1 MCLLPP
7 KHRTFHLHPSVQ
19 CSEKALPSV
28 DFSRSFSKVTDN
40 NATELY
46 FEEIFEHGFTGED
59 PLFDLRNY
67 FYPESEDPQV
77 IQLSHAGCVLEVL
90 EIVTK
95 LEQFK
100 HQHITQA
107 VATLHHLQKLSGF
120 VGQAD
125 HYEDYRQNRVIFN
138 EQLRENEMFETLCD
152 IIHKNIE
159 EFPHNELAFLLMA
172 LRKFSEPLSSPALRD
187 IYLHLQ
193 KNLESLD
200 IEALSYMSVG
210 FRPRFHIDRYRMVWR
225 LGLARAMPRLQH
237 LLLNCQT
244 PEDLRKVVICFYNM
258 AALVSDKMM
267 KQLVQKV
274 TQFIES
280 GELSSPAQLPLLC
293 KLLALMVAKSDWHEE
308 NGDYVLLLLSQFKG
322 KTKFLRPVN
331 ATMLSRIINTYG
343 EPVSLYYEVYQRQCE
358 ILETKQF
365 QGNIPMISCLNSV
378 LRVNSSALPL
388 KEVEEVL
395 ENIIDSHH
403 LVDHVADVYNIMRTV
418 GIFNNNLVDKFFM
431 KSFEALKDSESSEL
445 LKFAVRYTN
454 MHSKYTGTY
463 FHKPFEEKIVD
474 FVVKQMQGNNPI
486 SLHPIEFARRVG
498 ILITFGHHIDAD
510 MYQKFQNILPQI
522 NADGLLSIAR
532 GLEFQIRKNRREIL
546 SVSSNPVPRDQ
557 KSPYMQWIEE
567 MSMLVSKASEA
578 KLLERG
584 GPDANVIDLAFL
596 MRTNRTDFFD
606 EEFYHFVK
614 NSLINKVNSGNVS
627 MKIVGQIC
635 SALRT
640 PRVKIES
647 PELLDCLVQF
657 FLSRPDPL
665 EVHTEMVG
673 KLVSYCYDTGNKP
686 EQKFLD
692 VVGQGLLRDIDSL
705 PGVST
710 LQLAHI
716 LCTYNSIP
724 KPLVSALFSNEFM
737 GKLDSEM
744 EMSSDRKH
752 YPKLLRKNL
761 MELNRAVVLRNP
773 EFGVPWFHSKFCQE
787 NRKEL
792 TITRRSLESNALKE
806 EVSEQLHA
814 LTGGWRFV
822 KEDSHSEYYNPIDF
836 EVHYDERGHP
846 VDLNSSQNVMRKVKK
861 FAIQVLPPNAFSID
875 TRKMTGSFMST
886 TRELELQG
894 WHVINVNPLS
904 WNSMQMAE
912 SRAKKQ
918 YLERT
923 IAQAV
928 VL

>member
-1 MCLLPP
+1 MSKFLYVSNAKDLFLTNLLC
-7 KHRTFHLHPSVQ
+7 R
-19 CSEKALPSV
+19 
-28 DFSRSFSKVTDN
+28 
-40 NATELY
+40 
-46 FEEIFEHGFTGED
+46 
-59 PLFDLRNY
+59 
-67 FYPESEDPQV
+67 
-77 IQLSHAGCVLEVL
+77 
-90 EIVTK
+90 
-95 LEQFK
+95 
-100 HQHITQA
+100 
-107 VATLHHLQKLSGF
+107 
-120 VGQAD
+120 
-125 HYEDYRQNRVIFN
+125 
-138 EQLRENEMFETLCD
+138 QLRENEMFETLCD

-498 ILITFGHHIDAD
+498 ILKQFSAI
-510 MYQKFQNILPQI
+510 
-522 NADGLLSIAR
+522 
-532 GLEFQIRKNRREIL
+532 
-546 SVSSNPVPRDQ
+546 
-557 KSPYMQWIEE
+557 
-567 MSMLVSKASEA
+567 
-578 KLLERG
+578 
-584 GPDANVIDLAFL
+584 
-596 MRTNRTDFFD
+596 
-606 EEFYHFVK
+606 
-614 NSLINKVNSGNVS
+614 SL
-627 MKIVGQIC
+627 Q
-635 SALRT
+635 
-640 PRVKIES
+640 
-647 PELLDCLVQF
+647 
-657 FLSRPDPL
+657 
-665 EVHTEMVG
+665 
-673 KLVSYCYDTGNKP
+673 
-686 EQKFLD
+686 
-692 VVGQGLLRDIDSL
+692 
-705 PGVST
+705 
-710 LQLAHI
+710 
-716 LCTYNSIP
+716 
-724 KPLVSALFSNEFM
+724 
-737 GKLDSEM
+737 
-744 EMSSDRKH
+744 
-752 YPKLLRKNL
+752 
-761 MELNRAVVLRNP
+761 
-773 EFGVPWFHSKFCQE
+773 
-787 NRKEL
+787 
-792 TITRRSLESNALKE
+792 
-806 EVSEQLHA
+806 
-814 LTGGWRFV
+814 
-822 KEDSHSEYYNPIDF
+822 
-836 EVHYDERGHP
+836 
-846 VDLNSSQNVMRKVKK
+846 
-861 FAIQVLPPNAFSID
+861 
-875 TRKMTGSFMST
+875 
-886 TRELELQG
+886 
-894 WHVINVNPLS
+894 
-904 WNSMQMAE
+904 
-912 SRAKKQ
+912 
-918 YLERT
+918 
-923 IAQAV
+923 
-928 VL
+928 